1 MVCKM
6 LQKSV
11 KIQQSTS
18 LSVEN
23 HKYQSN
29 TQLSKI
35 FVGSRSFKF
44 GIFDKLLLKYSLT
57 QGTTETSLGKAT
69 NIKPVGKIMWR
80 ILVKCLDR
88 IRTTKFCNIRK
99 PCKTRFANT

>member
-29 TQLSKI
+29 TQLSK
-35 FVGSRSFKF
+35 FPWEAGLSSLGS
-44 GIFDKLLLKYSLT
+44 LTNYLYSLT

-80 ILVKCLDR
+80 IIVKCLDR